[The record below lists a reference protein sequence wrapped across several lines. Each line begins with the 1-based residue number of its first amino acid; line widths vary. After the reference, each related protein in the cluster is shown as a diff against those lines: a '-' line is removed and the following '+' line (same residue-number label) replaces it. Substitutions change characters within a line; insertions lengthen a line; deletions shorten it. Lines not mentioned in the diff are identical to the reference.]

1 MAHDTKA
8 SGPPHKLSDKKPNKL
23 ALSEYGRREIL
34 FGGTLAAAACLGY
47 PLIRQMSR
55 DRAAVFIARRQRY
68 NGDLVRTIRDGLL
81 ATGLDTGALRGK
93 LVLLKPNL
101 VEPTKTA
108 PFVTTHPNVVAAAI
122 EVFRHWGAD
131 VVVGEGPGHVR
142 DTEMALGE
150 SNLQGVLD
158 HLAVPFADL
167 NYEEVE
173 WVRNRGRACSLPG
186 FFFPRTVVEAD
197 VIVSMPKMKTHHWV
211 GVTASLKNMYGVI
224 PGIKYGWPKNVLHH
238 AGLSQTIFDINASL
252 PKTIS
257 IVDGIECM
265 EGDGPIMGTPK
276 KMGVLVIGTNPA
288 AVDATVCR
296 LMRIDPTAIEY
307 LYLAGDKLG
316 PTNEDLIYQRG
327 ESWRPLASSFNLLNK
342 PHLRGMRV

>member
-1 MAHDTKA
+1 
-8 SGPPHKLSDKKPNKL
+8 
-23 ALSEYGRREIL
+23 
-34 FGGTLAAAACLGY
+34 
-47 PLIRQMSR
+47 
-55 DRAAVFIARRQRY
+55 
-68 NGDLVRTIRDGLL
+68 VRTIRDGLL
-81 ATGLDTGALRGK
+81 ATGLETGALRGK

-101 VEPTKTA
+101 VEPTRSA
-108 PFVTTHPNVVAAAI
+108 PCVTTHPHVVGAAI
-122 EVFRHWGAD
+122 EVFQRWGAD

-142 DTEMALGE
+142 DTELALEE
-150 SNLQGVLD
+150 SNLQPILD
-158 HLAVPFADL
+158 QYGVPFADL
-167 NYEEVE
+167 NYEEVG
-173 WVRNRGRACSLPG
+173 WVKNRGQACELPG

-197 VIVSMPKMKTHHWV
+197 LIVSMPKMKTHHWV

-252 PKTIS
+252 PKTVS

-276 KMGVLVIGTNPA
+276 PMGLLVIGTNPA

-296 LMRIDPTAIEY
+296 LMRVDPRKLEY

-316 PTNEDLIYQRG
+316 PTDEELIDQRG
-327 ESWRPLASSFNLLNK
+327 EAWQPLASSFKQRNK
-342 PHLRGMRV
+342 PHLRAIRV